1 MSSYSS
7 RTYRSSQLVLKES
20 GSKKF
25 VSIDYSPATINPLQ
39 KTNFSHVHDTPPYST
54 RDEAMAHA
62 EGYVDCLSH
71 FYSNYCGQTY
81 TDKNKDSY
89 TEEHKKMLQDHR
101 NKHYGQDVKVL
112 GDSMDEVLTTLEVA
126 YEAGW
131 SEKLS
136 ELKKTM

>member
-7 RTYRSSQLVLKES
+7 RPYRSSRLVLKAS

-25 VSIDYSPATINPLQ
+25 VSIDYSPATINPIQ
-39 KTNFSHVHDTPPYST
+39 TNNFSHVHDTPPYST

-71 FYSNYCGQTY
+71 FYSKCGQTY

-101 NKHYGQDVKVL
+101 EKHYGQDVKVL
-112 GDSMDEVLTTLEVA
+112 GDSMGEVLGILEVA

-131 SEKLS
+131 DEKLS